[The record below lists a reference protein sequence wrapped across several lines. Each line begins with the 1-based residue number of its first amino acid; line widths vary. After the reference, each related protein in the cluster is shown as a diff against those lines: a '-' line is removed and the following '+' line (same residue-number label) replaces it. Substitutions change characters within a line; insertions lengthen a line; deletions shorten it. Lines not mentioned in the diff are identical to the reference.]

1 MTRERIAWI
10 VSVFMLALLAFQSP
24 GSMAPRQDDYDWVR
38 TLIEVRRQVVN
49 NYVDPVND
57 QELHEKA
64 IDGLISDLDP
74 YTNYIPTERED
85 EFNRMLDNN
94 FSGVGISLE
103 MLDGKALVITPIDD
117 SPADKAGV
125 QAGDIIVKVNGQS
138 ITGKGLEDIVKLIA
152 GPLNSPVTLTMQ
164 RGLKAVDIT
173 MNRQQVFVPT
183 VKGHQRNA
191 DDSWD
196 FFVSQS
202 PKIAYVRI
210 SQFDGRTFEDLQ
222 KVLDGDAASG
232 KPGLIKQGLQGLI
245 LDLRFNPGGLL
256 DEAVKTVNSF
266 IKDGVIV
273 RTKGRN
279 RPEDIKKADGS
290 GSYTGFPLVVLV
302 NNGSASAAEI
312 VSGSLQDNHR
322 AVLVGQRTFGKGSV
336 QEVVKLGDDGK
347 DGELKLTVAYYYL
360 PSGRLVHR
368 KKDATDWGVEPRIVL
383 ALDDA
388 AQHALH
394 DSLSDAETIHRQP
407 GTQPTTRPD
416 DVQLDRALLVAKTL
430 ISRKTIDP
438 SVITPQPATRP
449 ETPPN
454 PDD

>member
-10 VSVFMLALLAFQSP
+10 VSVFLLALLAFQSP
-24 GSMAPRQDDYDWVR
+24 GSMAPRQDEYDWVR

-57 QELHEKA
+57 QQLHEKA

-74 YTNYIPTERED
+74 YTNYIAPEHED

-94 FSGVGISLE
+94 FHGVGISLE
-103 MLDGKALVITPIDD
+103 MQSGKALVITPIDD

-125 QAGDIIVKVNGQS
+125 QAGDVIIKVNGQS
-138 ITGKGLEDIVKLIA
+138 IVGKNLEEIVKLIA
-152 GPLNSPVTLTMQ
+152 GPLNTPVTLTMQ
-164 RGLKAVDIT
+164 RGQQSVDIT

-191 DDSWD
+191 DDSWNY
-196 FFVSQS
+196 FVSDA
-202 PKIAYVRI
+202 PKVAYIRI
-210 SQFDGRTFEDLQ
+210 SQFDGRTFDDLK
-222 KVLDGDAASG
+222 KVLDGDSAAG

-256 DEAVKTVNSF
+256 DQAVAVVKSF
-266 IKDGVIV
+266 IKNGVIV

-279 RPEDIKKADGS
+279 RPEKVEEADGS

-312 VSGSLQDNHR
+312 VSGSLQDNKR

-368 KKDATDWGVEPRIVL
+368 KKGATDWGVEPRVVI

-388 AQHALH
+388 GQHALH
-394 DSLSDAETIHRQP
+394 ESMSEAETIHRQQ
-407 GTQPTTRPD
+407 GTQPATRPV
-416 DVQLDRALLVAKTL
+416 DVQLERAVRVAKTL
-430 ISRKTIDP
+430 IEQKTIDP
-438 SVITPQPATRP
+438 SVIAPQPATRP
-449 ETPPN
+449 EIAPN
-454 PDD
+454 PED